1 MTNKKKNSKQRDF
14 ETKILCHTNKNDK
27 SNQIKRN
34 MVEQ

>member
-14 ETKILCHTNKNDK
+14 ETKILCHTNKNDN
-27 SNQIKRN
+27 SNQKRN